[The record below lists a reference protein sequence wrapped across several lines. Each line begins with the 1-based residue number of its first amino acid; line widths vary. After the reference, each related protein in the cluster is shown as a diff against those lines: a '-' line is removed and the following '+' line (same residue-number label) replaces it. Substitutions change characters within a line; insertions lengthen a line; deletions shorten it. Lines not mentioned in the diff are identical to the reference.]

1 MQRRAPE
8 LTLMAMSILA
18 WACQPVDRWA
28 QTDPGGSGAG
38 SGDAGSGIVTA
49 PAPSV
54 PTATGSGEEMPGA
67 ADLDSSGNTGSQSGA
82 GVGPVASSGP
92 DSGVTGAQ
100 CIPTGPRDCSSAL
113 DNDCDGQPDN
123 VLDDVCRCTPGAV
136 EACDEHPG
144 FDGLGLCKPGT
155 RTCIVGADAGS
166 GSSDWGACEG
176 AVAPGPEDLCGVRGD
191 DTDCDGL
198 PNEGCACV
206 EGEPLQC
213 GSSTDV
219 GVCAFG
225 TATCV
230 NGAFG
235 QCVGAVPPAPRDS
248 CVRGDDSNCNGIP
261 NEGCAC
267 IDGETRPCGPPSV
280 GICRQGVQTCVNG
293 AFNGECVGLVPAGT
307 RNCNSPADSD
317 CDGRPDNTTDDV
329 CRCAVGTSQAC
340 GTHPQDGIGPCRAES
355 QQCVTGPGN
364 ASSAFGPCTGS
375 IGPAPADLCDGSDTN
390 CNGQSD
396 DSCGSPEGSECTN
409 NSDCDNNT
417 DCVTFYGDGD
427 EDGFAAADAIET
439 ALRVCASATFR
450 LPQFTRVRPAS
461 RATTDC
467 LDTNDVVKPGQTAF
481 FTAPVLGLTPAFD
494 YDCDGIEADPT
505 NNKVSDCNDQTI
517 VSCVDRG
524 GWSGA
529 PPACGQTGG
538 IQPCGEPED
547 TVGLCALFP
556 GGPSSPR
563 QCH

>member
-1 MQRRAPE
+1 MVTASHLLQARGAAE
-8 LTLMAMSILA
+8 GLCVVGAS
-18 WACQPVDRWA
+18 
-28 QTDPGGSGAG
+28 AG
-38 SGDAGSGIVTA
+38 SGKTYHLTRVVLDALGGAGAALDVESLVAVTYTTRAATELRSRIRQELVRRGETENALRLPLARLGTVHAVCLSWVEDYAIDAGL
-49 PAPSV
+49 PP
-54 PTATGSGEEMPGA
+54 
-67 ADLDSSGNTGSQSGA
+67 
-82 GVGPVASSGP
+82 
-92 DSGVTGAQ
+92 
-100 CIPTGPRDCSSAL
+100 
-113 DNDCDGQPDN
+113 
-123 VLDDVCRCTPGAV
+123 
-136 EACDEHPG
+136 
-144 FDGLGLCKPGT
+144 
-155 RTCIVGADAGS
+155 
-166 GSSDWGACEG
+166 
-176 AVAPGPEDLCGVRGD
+176 GVRVLPD
-191 DTDCDGL
+191 DGGL
-198 PNEGCACV
+198 QFRLLLEGCACV

-235 QCVGAVPPAPRDS
+235 PCTGAVPPAPRDS
-248 CVRGDDSNCNGIP
+248 CVRGDDSNCNGIA

-267 IDGETRPCGPPSV
+267 INGETRPCGPPSV
-280 GICRQGVQTCVNG
+280 GVCRGGVQTCVNG
-293 AFNGECVGLVPAGT
+293 VFNGECVGAVTAGT
-307 RNCNSPADSD
+307 RNCNSPADND
-317 CDGRPDNTTDDV
+317 CDGRPDNTIDNV
-329 CRCAVGTSQAC
+329 CRCAIGTSQAC
-340 GTHPQDGIGPCRAES
+340 GTHPQDGIGPCRAGS
-355 QQCVTGPGN
+355 QQCVAGPGN
-364 ASSAFGPCTGS
+364 SSSAFGSCTGS
-375 IGPAPADLCDGSDTN
+375 VGPAPADLCDGSDTN

-396 DSCGSPEGSECTN
+396 DDCGSPEGSDCTN
-409 NSDCDNNT
+409 DSDCNDNT

-427 EDGFAAADAIET
+427 EDGFAAVDAIQT
-439 ALRVCASATFR
+439 AVRLCASVTFR

-481 FTAPVLGLTPAFD
+481 FTAPVVGLTPAFD

-505 NNKVSDCNDQTI
+505 NNKVSDCDDQTI
-517 VSCVDRG
+517 VNCVDRG